1 MLQAKRLILDT
12 KETDTKGRKKQK
24 KTKGRGDGKKE
35 APMKDVEVEKPK
47 EGRNE
52 DVVCG
57 SVRTRCYGSSA
68 LGALLHVWPSGV
80 LSLSLFISLH

>member
-1 MLQAKRLILDT
+1 MLQAKRLTLDT

-24 KTKGRGDGKKE
+24 KTKGRGESKKE
-35 APMKDVEVEKPK
+35 AMKEVEVEKPK
-47 EGRNE
+47 GRSE

-68 LGALLHVWPSGV
+68 LGALLHVWPAGV
-80 LSLSLFISLH
+80 LLFLFISLH